1 MVYVQEAPKD
11 VGWWSM
17 ESLDILLVLAIGLF
31 VGLVIGGVGVGWQLR
46 GEVKYWKETAKA
58 KLNELESLLPKHD
71 KQ

>member
-1 MVYVQEAPKD
+1 
-11 VGWWSM
+11 M
-17 ESLDILLVLAIGLF
+17 ESLDILIVLGIGLF

-58 KLNELESLLPKHD
+58 KLKELESLLPKHD